1 VKIEL
6 PELSLVVLI
15 GPSGSGKSTFAG
27 RHFAST
33 EVLSSDACRALV
45 GDDEND
51 QRVTRQ
57 AFEVLHFIAGKRL
70 ALGRLTVVDATNV
83 QPESR
88 KPLVRLAR
96 EHHVLPVAVVFN
108 MPERVCRE
116 RNRGRPD
123 RRFGPHVIRNQ
134 RSQLRRSLRGLQ
146 REGFRRVFVMTDP
159 EEAETA
165 EVVRVP
171 LWTDRRNDSGPFD
184 IIGDVH
190 GCSRELVALLEK
202 LGYELADGEST
213 ARHPQGRRAVF
224 LGDLVDRG
232 PDSPGVLRLVMGMVA
247 DGTALAIPGNHE
259 NKLLR
264 ALRGR
269 NVQVTHGLAES
280 LQQLGEEPTEF
291 VERVKGFLDGL
302 LSHYLLDE
310 GRLVVAHAGLRQE
323 MQGRASAA
331 VRDFALYGDTT
342 GESDEFGLPVRYPWA
357 EDYRGTAMVVYGHTP
372 VPEPEWLN
380 RTICID
386 TGCVFGG
393 SLTALRYPEKELVSV
408 PAERS
413 YYEPARP
420 FPGESAPTAE
430 AARGSERLDIEDVL
444 GKRHIDTRLARSV
457 TIREENAAAAL
468 EVMSRFAADPR
479 WLVYLPPTMA
489 PVATNRVE
497 GLLEHPGEA
506 FAAYRNDGVASLV
519 CQEKHMGS
527 RAIVVVGKD
536 RGAIARRFGIDSE
549 AGGLSYTRTGRPFFD
564 DAPTDAALLERLRE
578 AIDRAGLWTE
588 LETDWLILDAELL
601 PWSAKAEELIK
612 EQYAAVGAAGTAALH
627 ASLEALDAAEGRGR
641 PVEELR
647 ARSRARAE
655 AIGGFVASYRRYSRP
670 VRSVEDLR
678 VAPFQVLAGE
688 GRVHLDRPHTWHME
702 VGARLSDAGR
712 GVVIP
717 TDHRRVDPSDP
728 ASQEAAIDWWED
740 LAAAGGEGIVVKPED
755 PISRG
760 RRGVVQPG
768 LKVRAREYLRIIYG
782 PEYTLPEN
790 FERLRERSLGRKR
803 SLAVREFA
811 LGVEALERFVRG
823 EPLYRIH
830 ECVFGILA
838 LESEPV
844 DPRL

>member
-1 VKIEL
+1 
-6 PELSLVVLI
+6 
-15 GPSGSGKSTFAG
+15 
-27 RHFAST
+27 
-33 EVLSSDACRALV
+33 
-45 GDDEND
+45 
-51 QRVTRQ
+51 
-57 AFEVLHFIAGKRL
+57 
-70 ALGRLTVVDATNV
+70 
-83 QPESR
+83 
-88 KPLVRLAR
+88 
-96 EHHVLPVAVVFN
+96 
-108 MPERVCRE
+108 
-116 RNRGRPD
+116 
-123 RRFGPHVIRNQ
+123 
-134 RSQLRRSLRGLQ
+134 
-146 REGFRRVFVMTDP
+146 MTTP
-159 EEAETA
+159 EEVETA

-171 LWTDRRNDSGPFD
+171 LWTDRRTDRGPFD

-202 LGYELADGEST
+202 LGYEIGEGGST
-213 ARHPQGRRAVF
+213 AGHPLGRRAVF

-232 PDSPGVLRLVMGMVA
+232 PDTPGVLRLVMGMVA
-247 DGTALAIPGNHE
+247 DGSAVAIPGNHE

-280 LQQLGEEPTEF
+280 LQQLGEEPPEF
-291 VERVKGFLDGL
+291 VERVKVFLDGL
-302 LSHYLLDE
+302 VSHYLFDE

-323 MQGRASAA
+323 MHGRASAA

-357 EDYRGTAMVVYGHTP
+357 QDYRGSAMVVYGHTP

-408 PAERS
+408 PAERT
-413 YYEPARP
+413 YYEPIRP
-420 FPGESAPTAE
+420 LSEGTGVPAAE
-430 AARGSERLDIEDVL
+430 ATRGSDRLDIEDVL
-444 GKRHIDTRLARSV
+444 GKRHIETRLARSV

-468 EVMSRFAADPR
+468 EAMSRFAADPR

-489 PVATNRVE
+489 PVATTSVE

-506 FAAYRNDGVASLV
+506 FAAYRHEGVASV
-519 CQEKHMGS
+519 ICQEKHMGS
-527 RAIVVVGKD
+527 RAIIVVGRD
-536 RGAIARRFGIDSE
+536 REAVARRFGIDGR
-549 AGGLSYTRTGRPFFD
+549 AGGLTYTRTGRPFFH
-564 DAPTDAALLERLRE
+564 DAATDAALLDRLRE
-578 AIDRAGLWTE
+578 AIGRAGLWAE

-601 PWSAKAEELIK
+601 PWSAKAEALIK
-612 EQYAAVGAAGTAALH
+612 EQYAAVGAAGTAALR
-627 ASLEALDAAEGRGR
+627 ASLEALDAAGAWGR
-641 PVEELR
+641 PVENLRAR
-647 ARSRARAE
+647 ARSRAE
-655 AIGGFVASYRRYSRP
+655 ALDGFVAAYRRYSRP
-670 VRSVEDLR
+670 VQSVDDLR

-688 GRVHLDRPHTWHME
+688 GRVHLDRPHGWHME
-702 VGARLSDAGR
+702 VAARLSEASEGS
-712 GVVIP
+712 VIP
-717 TDHRRVDPSDP
+717 TDHRRVDTSDP
-728 ASQEAAIDWWED
+728 AAEEAAIAWWEE
-740 LAAAGGEGIVVKPED
+740 LAEAGGEGIVVKPED

-782 PEYTLPEN
+782 PEYTLPGN

-823 EPLYRIH
+823 EPLYRVH